1 MVTALPAGD
10 ARPRLVLDLLPRL
23 RSAVLRILLVEDDPA
38 VRLAVAPVLS
48 AAGHDVV
55 AVADGAAALERLAA
69 EVFDLVITDLRLP
82 RVDGLTVFR
91 SARAL
96 PTRTDVILMTSFA
109 SVADAVNALK
119 EGAHDYLTKP
129 FDVDELVLR
138 VGMIAQRRGLER
150 ELETARTRLAG
161 GADVEIVGA
170 SPAIAALLDRLA
182 TVAPSDAPVLV
193 VGETGTGKEL
203 VARRL
208 HARSQRASGPFVA
221 VNCAAFPDTLLEAEL
236 FGYERGAF
244 TGAVK
249 KREGR
254 FKAAD
259 HGTLFLDE
267 VAEMPLSAQAKL
279 LRVVQ
284 EGVIEPLGTNTGVR
298 VDVRLVSA
306 TNRDLKKAIA
316 EGRFRQDLYYRLH
329 GIGLQLPPLR
339 ERPGD
344 LPLLVAHFLSRYSPA
359 GQKLPEISLPAW
371 QALSTYPFPGN
382 VRELAHA
389 VQHAAILSRGGT
401 LLLEH
406 LPDDIVKVATATIPG
421 NRTASPLALVL
432 KQAEREHLL
441 KALAVAG
448 GKRVVAAELLG
459 ISRKNLWEKLRAH
472 GISDSDLDEP

>member
-1 MVTALPAGD
+1 M
-10 ARPRLVLDLLPRL
+10 
-23 RSAVLRILLVEDDPA
+23 LRILLVEDDA
-38 VRLAVAPVLS
+38 DVRLAVAPALS
-48 AAGHDVV
+48 AAGYDVK
-55 AVADGAAALERLAA
+55 AVTDGAAALERLAA
-69 EVFDLVITDLRLP
+69 EVFDVVVTDVRMP
-82 RVDGLTVFR
+82 RVDGLAVFR
-91 SARAL
+91 AARAL
-96 PTRTDVILMTSFA
+96 PTQTDVILMTSFA
-109 SVADAVNALK
+109 SVADAVSALK

-138 VGMIAQRRGLER
+138 VGMIARRRGLEH
-150 ELETARTRLAG
+150 ELEAARARLAHG
-161 GADVEIVGA
+161 TEGDIVGA
-170 SPAIAALLDRLA
+170 SPVMAGLLDRLA
-182 TVAPSDAPVLV
+182 TVAPSDVPVLV

-208 HARSQRASGPFVA
+208 HARSARSSGPFVA
-221 VNCAAFPDTLLEAEL
+221 VNCAAFPETLLEAEL

-249 KREGR
+249 RRDGR

-267 VAEMPLSAQAKL
+267 VAEMPLTAQAKL

-284 EGVIEPLGTNTGVR
+284 DGVIEPLGTNTGVR

-316 EGRFRQDLYYRLH
+316 EGRFREDLYYRLH
-329 GIGLQLPPLR
+329 GVGLSLPPLR

-344 LPLLVAHFLSRYSPA
+344 LPLLVAHFLARSVAIGRRRSRTSRWRPGRRSPV
-359 GQKLPEISLPAW
+359 
-371 QALSTYPFPGN
+371 YPFPGN

-389 VQHAAILSRGGT
+389 VRHAAILSRGGAIQ
-401 LLLEH
+401 LEH
-406 LPDDIVKVATATIPG
+406 LPDDIVKVATATSRG
-421 NRTASPLALVL
+421 QHLVAPLTTVI

-441 KALAVAG
+441 KALAFAG
-448 GKRVVAAELLG
+448 GKRVRAAELLG